1 MHLKLT
7 EGNGIAALAE
17 PIMDF
22 PRTVPFGNATSVL
35 GSSQSL
41 IVVTD
46 EQWLEGDIV
55 AIIRPMNRSLLA
67 MDDIEEARILSHP
80 DVVAAIDAALPDIEA
95 WERTL

>member
-1 MHLKLT
+1 MDLKLT

-22 PRTVPFGNATSVL
+22 PRFVAFGNATNAL

-41 IVVTD
+41 IVTTD
-46 EQWLEGDIV
+46 EQWLGRDIV
-55 AIIRPMNRSLLA
+55 ATVRPMNRSLIVI
-67 MDDIEEARILSHP
+67 DEIEEARILSHP
-80 DVVAAIDAALPDIEA
+80 DVVAAIDASLPDIEA